1 LPFEL
6 TANEYGKDQIRLV
19 RVVRDSERHILRDV
33 TVHVSL
39 IGDFDKVYTD
49 GDNTGVPAT
58 DTMKNVVF
66 ALAKTNFS
74 TGSIEDFGV
83 ELIDHFAKPGS
94 LVHGAKIHLIEHPW
108 VRLDAADGSEH
119 DHAFFRGSSGDHHA
133 WVEGSPGEITVTS
146 GISDLFVMKT
156 TGSGWEDFE
165 RDEYTTL
172 PPTDDRI
179 LATVLDAK
187 WIYGATAGDFEDTW
201 HAIVKT
207 LLDRFGDHYS
217 PSVQTTI
224 YNIGTAILEA
234 HPSTE
239 EVKITAPNRH
249 HLVVNLEPFDLDNT
263 NEVFVATQDPF
274 GLISG
279 TVTRT

>member
-1 LPFEL
+1 MPFEL

-19 RVVRDSERHILRDV
+19 RVVRDSDRHILRDV

-39 IGDFDKVYTD
+39 IGDFDKVYTA

-58 DTMKNVVF
+58 DTMKNVGF
-66 ALAKTNFS
+66 ALAKTGFE

-83 ELIDHFAKPGS
+83 ELIDHFAQGS
-94 LVHGAKIHLIEHPW
+94 LVTGAKIHLIEHPW
-108 VRLDAADGSEH
+108 VRLGTPDGGEH

-133 WVEGSPGEITVTS
+133 WVEGSPGEITVKS
-146 GISDLFVMKT
+146 GISDLFVLKT
-156 TGSGWEDFE
+156 TGSGWEGFE
-165 RDEYTTL
+165 HDKYTLL
-172 PPTDDRI
+172 PETSDRI
-179 LATVLDAK
+179 LATVLTCD
-187 WIYGATAGDFEDTW
+187 WTYGATAGGFQEEWDG
-201 HAIVKT
+201 IRKT

-224 YNIGTAILEA
+224 FNMGTAVLEA
-234 HPSTE
+234 HPSTD
-239 EVKITAPNRH
+239 EVTITAPNRH
-249 HLVVNLEPFDLDNT
+249 HIAVNLEPFDLDNE